1 MNSSELADKKQVDH
15 DGAIDDTEDEDNST
29 QCSDFI
35 SLLDESF
42 DVLNAGRTHQSFH
55 ESYQG
60 WIYGNGGTRKE
71 SCRELMI
78 GCRFRK
84 ARKLVRV
91 AYKFDNGWQ
100 TGKW

>member
-60 WIYGNGGTRKE
+60 WIYGNGGTRKRKFQGANDRLQI
-71 SCRELMI
+71 SQSKKI
-78 GCRFRK
+78 GAC
-84 ARKLVRV
+84 
-91 AYKFDNGWQ
+91 GI
-100 TGKW
+100 